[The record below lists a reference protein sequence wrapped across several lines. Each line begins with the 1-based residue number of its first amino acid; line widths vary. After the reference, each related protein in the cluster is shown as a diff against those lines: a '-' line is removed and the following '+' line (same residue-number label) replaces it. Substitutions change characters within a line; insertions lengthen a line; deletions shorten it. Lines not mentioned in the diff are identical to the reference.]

1 MLSITVMMA
10 YFGNT
15 TRRNQSDMPLR
26 YLIFT
31 VEPNP
36 VNNGKYAAEWLYST
50 FTREIGIGNVAK
62 LTIIALELTEII
74 CN

>member
-26 YLIFT
+26 YFIFT
-31 VEPNP
+31 VKPNP
-36 VNNGKYAAEWLYST
+36 VNNGNTQLNGYIQRLLEKE
-50 FTREIGIGNVAK
+50 
-62 LTIIALELTEII
+62 ALAMLQ
-74 CN
+74 N